1 LHRQAQ
7 ILLRGTKNRL
17 LDPSE
22 IRAPEI
28 KGRSRRSAIGSV
40 SATIGID
47 WSILEIIRD
56 SGVIGLAQ
64 NTVSDGPSVA

>member
-1 LHRQAQ
+1 LA
-7 ILLRGTKNRL
+7 
-17 LDPSE
+17 
-22 IRAPEI
+22 
-28 KGRSRRSAIGSV
+28 SV
-40 SATIGID
+40 STTIDID